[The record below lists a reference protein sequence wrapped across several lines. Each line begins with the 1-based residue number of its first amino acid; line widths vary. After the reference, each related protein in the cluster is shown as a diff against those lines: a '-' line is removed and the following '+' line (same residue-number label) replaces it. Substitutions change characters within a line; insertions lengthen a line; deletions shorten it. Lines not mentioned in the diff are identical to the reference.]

1 MFKRYVGEIEV
12 NAFEQQVGCNQY
24 TFVVVVEN
32 GGVVAYTLDRRSV
45 SGRYVFGETM
55 YEAEFSYGGDVGPL
69 FVFHSDFVIEVVFI
83 EFLR

>member
-1 MFKRYVGEIEV
+1 MFKRYVGEVEV

-55 YEAEFSYGGDVGPL
+55 YEAEFSYGGDVGPF
-69 FVFHSDFVIEVVFI
+69 FVFNSDFVIEVVFI